1 MGGQALFIESKRE
14 VVKIPVK
21 LLRLYISL
29 CKEIGRQPTLQ
40 GTKAFKE
47 IFSKQKTR

>member
-1 MGGQALFIESKRE
+1 M
-14 VVKIPVK
+14 PVK

-29 CKEIGRQPTLQ
+29 CKEMGRQPTLQ
-40 GTKAFKE
+40 GANAFKE